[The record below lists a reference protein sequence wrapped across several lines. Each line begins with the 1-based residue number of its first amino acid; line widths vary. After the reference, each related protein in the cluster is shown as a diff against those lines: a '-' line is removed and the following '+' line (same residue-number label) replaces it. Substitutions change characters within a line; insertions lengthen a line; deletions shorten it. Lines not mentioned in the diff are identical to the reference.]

1 VAKITGLEFTSSIVG
16 ATAWP
21 LAVCLCVIVFRQ
33 QLGGLV
39 GRLESVQAPGG
50 IHATFGREVEVLR
63 DDVAV
68 VRSAVSPDDD
78 ENQLAH
84 LLELADES
92 PRAAVI
98 DAWLHFESELGR
110 TAYSFQI
117 ERRRAAPDHL
127 MTRLT
132 EETELDPR
140 WLRIVRQ
147 LEQLKDQAVESAE
160 VELRHP
166 VAIDYV
172 RAAIGAAGAMRSL
185 RQAERTIDLTSMPTA
200 TPTPRT

>member
-1 VAKITGLEFTSSIVG
+1 VARITGLEFTSSVVG

-21 LAVCLCVIVFRQ
+21 LAVCLCVIVFKQ

-50 IHATFGREVEVLR
+50 IQATFGRGVEVLGN
-63 DDVAV
+63 DVAV
-68 VRSAVSPDDD
+68 VRSTVSPEDD
-78 ENQLAH
+78 ENQLAQ
-84 LLELADES
+84 LLDLARES
-92 PRAAVI
+92 PRAAII
-98 DAWLHFESELGR
+98 DAWLQFESELGR
-110 TAYSFQI
+110 TAYSFHI

-132 EETELDPR
+132 EETELDSR

-160 VELRHP
+160 VELGHR

-172 RAAIGAAGAMRSL
+172 KAAIGAAGAMRSL
-185 RQAERTIDLTSMPTA
+185 RRAEQTIDLTSMPTA